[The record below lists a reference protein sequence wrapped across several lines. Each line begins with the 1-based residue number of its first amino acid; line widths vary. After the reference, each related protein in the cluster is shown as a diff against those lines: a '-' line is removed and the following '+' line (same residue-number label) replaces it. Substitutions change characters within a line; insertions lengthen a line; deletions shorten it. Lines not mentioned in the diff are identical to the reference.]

1 MPVFTF
7 TIDDIVT
14 TVIFAIAI
22 VYLIIIMAIRGG
34 E

>member
-7 TIDDIVT
+7 TIGDIVT

-22 VYLIIIMAIRGG
+22 VYLIITMAVGGG